1 MAGAFQIVLP
11 AAAATGTLI
20 EQYDDGATMDAAV
33 APGDI
38 VELIGTTTRARVA
51 LLECAT
57 IGPVTYYA
65 RSDIDL
71 YQADGD
77 EFTGVLDFRALGTG
91 TVPTWAGSTAGA
103 VATGG
108 PKLAGTGTTVLDGLA
123 LFGGGRCTFDVVG
136 YLTTRPTATTNYV
149 VCAGL
154 VRASDET
161 LGCFGGWGRGG
172 SGWANCG
179 NADAAVDSYTP
190 SFNSNYGAQPDQAEV
205 WGIGVTLNPY
215 NGAPSAGVQVTGG
228 AWNAGQSALQ
238 GSVNDAS
245 SGFATA
251 TNLRAAVYIN
261 GDWVYR
267 LSTLIINN
275 G

>member
-91 TVPTWAGSTAGA
+91 TAPDWTGSTAGA

-108 PKLAGTGTTVLDGLA
+108 PKLAGTGTTALDGLA

-161 LGCFGGWGRGG
+161 LGCYGGWGKSGT
-172 SGWANCG
+172 GWANCA
-179 NADAAVDSYTP
+179 NADAAINSYTP

-205 WGIGVTLNPY
+205 WHVGVSLNPY
-215 NGAPSAGVQVTGG
+215 NGAPAAGVQVSGG

-238 GSVNDAS
+238 GSANDPA
-245 SGFATA
+245 SGFAAA
-251 TNLRAAVYIN
+251 TNLRPAVYIN
-261 GDWVYR
+261 GDWVFR
-267 LSTLIINN
+267 LSSLVVRN

>member
-1 MAGAFQIVLP
+1 MGGAFQTVLP
-11 AAAATGTLI
+11 AAASVASVP
-20 EQYDDGATMDAAV
+20 QYDDGATMDAAV

-172 SGWANCG
+172 SGWANCA
-179 NADAAVDSYTP
+179 NTDAAVDSYTP

-205 WGIGVTLNPY
+205 WGIGLAINPY

-267 LSTLIINN
+267 LSTLIIKN